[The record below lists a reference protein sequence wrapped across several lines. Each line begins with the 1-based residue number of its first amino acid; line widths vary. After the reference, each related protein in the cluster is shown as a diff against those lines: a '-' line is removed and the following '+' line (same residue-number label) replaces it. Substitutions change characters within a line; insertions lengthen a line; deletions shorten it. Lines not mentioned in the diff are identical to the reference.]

1 MSKPMSKPGATERST
16 LDARAR
22 LDLSGMA
29 LFVSIV
35 EEGSLS
41 AAGRALGLPKAT
53 VSRQLAQL
61 ERQAGAPLVARS
73 TRSLTLTDAGR
84 RHYER
89 VRGLVREAQAAQA
102 ELVAGNAEPSGLM
115 RVSVSATYG
124 RLVIAPRILA
134 FAARHPRLRVELD
147 LSDERVNVVADG
159 YDLVVRM
166 GAVEDSELI
175 GRRLADMQVALVA
188 SPGYRARAGAP
199 TTPAELARHDAIVVL
214 AWARPLASRRRGGA
228 DALAREHSVPCR
240 RAAGRP
246 RRARHCPVTGLRRC
260 RRHGQRRPRPDPTGC
275 GAACTPATALYARAA
290 ATSVAIRLLLDELQS
305 LPAPDVKP

>member
-1 MSKPMSKPGATERST
+1 MERST
-16 LDARAR
+16 VNAAPR

-41 AAGRALGLPKAT
+41 AAGRVLGLPKAT
-53 VSRQLAQL
+53 VSRRLAQL

-89 VRGLVREAQAAQA
+89 IRGLVHEAEAAQA

-124 RLVIAPRILA
+124 RLVLAPRILA
-134 FAARHPRLRVELD
+134 FAARHPRLRIELE
-147 LSDERVNVVADG
+147 LSDERVNVIADR

-166 GAVEDSELI
+166 GAIEDSELI
-175 GRRLADMQVALVA
+175 GRRLADMPVVLVA
-188 SPGYRARAGAP
+188 SPGYCAQAGTPA
-199 TTPAELARHDAIVVL
+199 TPAELARHDAVVMPPWLDHWQVGDEAVRVRWRLSTTSL
-214 AWARPLASRRRGGA
+214 AAARLAALAGLGIARLPAFVVADDLASAALSRILP
-228 DALAREHSVPCR
+228 DAAL
-240 RAAGRP
+240 P
-246 RRARHCPVTGLRRC
+246 RS
-260 RRHGQRRPRPDPTGC
+260 
-275 GAACTPATALYARAA
+275 PATALYPRAA
-290 ATSVAIRLLLDELQS
+290 IPSVALRLLLDELQS
-305 LPAPDVKP
+305 LPAPQSQAGSNQRSASPS